1 MAITLTAEQARVM
14 DIIDSTREHVF
25 VTGRAGTGKST
36 LLQEFVRGTRKALV
50 IAAPT
55 GVAAL
60 AVGGQ
65 TIHSLFRIPVG
76 LVTPQTKFYP
86 LTDEARTLM
95 RKIDTLVIDE
105 VSMVRCD
112 LLDAIDRRL
121 RAVRG
126 RRTDPFG
133 GVQVVMFGDP
143 YQLPPV
149 LKEGV
154 EKQWLVDNYP
164 SPWFFDSKVWAEAG
178 PRVVELT
185 DVKRQDE
192 AVFRDVLDRMRGG
205 NMTSDDG
212 ALLNEIGARRPL
224 PEEIITLSATNQTA
238 NEINARALAAL
249 PGKAKIAKAN
259 IDGDFGMQMPA
270 EEQLELKPGARVMFL
285 RNDSGMDGSRWV
297 NGSMGTVVK
306 VDGMV
311 HVDLDDVPGGDPVE
325 VKPVVWEKI
334 QYTYDPDKNVVDAD
348 VQATFEQFPL
358 RLAWAVTIHKSQGQ
372 TLDRAVL
379 DFGRGAFADG
389 QAYVAFSRI
398 RTLDGLYLSRTLRPT
413 DIRVDQRVVSFMR
426 TAKDND
432 YLIQ

>member
-1 MAITLTAEQARVM
+1 M

-36 LLQEFVRGTRKALV
+36 LLQEFVRRTQKSLV
-50 IAAPT
+50 IGAPT

-65 TIHSLFRIPVG
+65 TIHSLFRLPIG
-76 LVTPQTKFYP
+76 LVTPHTKMYP
-86 LTDEARTLM
+86 LSDDARTLL

-121 RAVRG
+121 RSVRG

-154 EKQWLVDNYP
+154 EKQYLVDNYP
-164 SPWFFDSKVWAEAG
+164 SPWFFDAKVWHEAD
-178 PRVVELT
+178 PRVVELS
-185 DVKRQDE
+185 DVMRQSEDE
-192 AVFRDVLDRMRGG
+192 FRDILDRMRMG
-205 NMTSDDG
+205 NMTADDG
-212 ALLNEIGARRPL
+212 AMLNEIGARRPL
-224 PEEIITLSATNQTA
+224 PEGVITLAATNHTA
-238 NEINARALAAL
+238 NTINARELAAL
-249 PGKAKIAKAN
+249 PGKVKVAKAN
-259 IDGDFGMQMPA
+259 IDGEFGGVLPA
-270 EEQLELKPGARVMFL
+270 EDELELKPGARVMFL
-285 RNDSGMDGSRWV
+285 RNDSLMDGGRWV
-297 NGSMGTVVK
+297 NGTLGTVVK
-306 VDGMV
+306 VDGVV
-311 HVDLDDVPGGDPVE
+311 HVATDDFPGETVE

-372 TLDRAVL
+372 TLDSAIL

-398 RTLDGLYLSRTLRPT
+398 RSLDGVYLSRQIKPS
-413 DIRVDQRVVSFMR
+413 DIQVNQRVVSFMR

-432 YLIQ
+432 RLID

>member
-1 MAITLTAEQARVM
+1 MAIDLTPEQARVM

-36 LLQEFVRGTRKALV
+36 LLQEFVRRTEKALV

-65 TIHSLFRIPVG
+65 TIHSLFRLPIG
-76 LVTPQTKFYP
+76 LVTPHTKMYP
-86 LTDEARTLM
+86 LTDDARTLM

-126 RRTDPFG
+126 RRSEPFG

-154 EKQWLVDNYP
+154 EKQYLVDNYA
-164 SPWFFDSKVWAEAG
+164 SPWFFDAKVWAEAQ

-185 DVKRQDE
+185 DVLRQSEDQ
-192 AVFRDVLDRMRGG
+192 FRDVLDRMRMGA
-205 NMTSDDG
+205 MTSADG

-224 PEEIITLSATNQTA
+224 PDDAITLASTNQTA
-238 NEINARALAAL
+238 NSINAKALAAL
-249 PGKAKIAKAN
+249 PGKVKIAKAN
-259 IDGDFGMQMPA
+259 IDGDFGMQVPA
-270 EEQLELKPGARVMFL
+270 EEELELKPGARVMFL
-285 RNDSGMDGSRWV
+285 RNDSFQDGSRWV
-297 NGSMGTVVK
+297 NGTLGTVIK
-306 VDGMV
+306 VDGAV
-311 HVDLDDVPGGDPVE
+311 HVATDEYPDEPVE
-325 VKPVVWEKI
+325 VRPVVWEKI
-334 QYTYDPDKNVVDAD
+334 QYTYDQISNTVEAD
-348 VQATFEQFPL
+348 IHATFEQFPL

-372 TLDRAVL
+372 TLDSAIL

-398 RTLDGLYLSRTLRPT
+398 RTLDGVYLSRELRPS
-413 DIRVDQRVVSFMR
+413 DIRVDARVVSFMR

-432 YLIQ
+432 RLID

>member
-1 MAITLTAEQARVM
+1 MPIDLTPEQAHVM
-14 DIIDSTREHVF
+14 DVIDSTREHVF

-36 LLQEFVRGTRKALV
+36 LLQEFVRRTEKALV

-65 TIHSLFRIPVG
+65 TIHSLFRLPIG
-76 LVTPQTKFYP
+76 LVTPNTKMYP
-86 LTDEARTLM
+86 LTDDARTLM

-121 RAVRG
+121 RATRG
-126 RRTDPFG
+126 RRSEPFG

-154 EKQWLVDNYP
+154 EKQYLVDNYP
-164 SPWFFDSKVWAEAG
+164 SPWFFDAKVFHEAQ

-185 DVKRQDE
+185 DVLRQSEDD
-192 AVFRDVLDRMRGG
+192 FREVLDRMRMGQ
-205 NMTSDDG
+205 MTADDG
-212 ALLNEIGARRPL
+212 AMLNQVGARRPL
-224 PEEIITLSATNQTA
+224 PEGVITLAATNHTA
-238 NEINARALAAL
+238 NTINARALAEL
-249 PGKAKIAKAN
+249 PGKVKIAKAHV
-259 IDGDFGMQMPA
+259 DGEFGGQLPA
-270 EEQLELKPGARVMFL
+270 EEELELKPGARVMFL
-285 RNDSGMDGSRWV
+285 RNDSLMDGGRWV
-297 NGSMGTVVK
+297 NGTLGTVVK
-306 VDGMV
+306 VDGIV
-311 HVDLDDVPGGDPVE
+311 HVATDDMPDDPVE

-334 QYTYDPDKNVVDAD
+334 QYTYDPDKNVVEAD

-372 TLDRAVL
+372 TLDSAIL

-398 RTLDGLYLSRTLRPT
+398 RTLDGVYLSRELKPS
-413 DIRVDQRVVSFMR
+413 DIRVDARVVSFMK

-432 YLIQ
+432 RLID

>member
-1 MAITLTAEQARVM
+1 MSFDLTPEQAHVM

-36 LLQEFVRGTRKALV
+36 LLQEFVRQTEKSLV
-50 IAAPT
+50 IGAPT

-65 TIHSLFRIPVG
+65 TIHSLFRLPIG
-76 LVTPQTKFYP
+76 LVTPHTKMYP
-86 LTDEARTLM
+86 LTDDARTLL

-105 VSMVRCD
+105 ISMVRCD

-126 RRTDPFG
+126 RRGEPFG

-154 EKQWLVDNYP
+154 EKQYLVDNYP
-164 SPWFFDSKVWAEAG
+164 SPWFFDSKVWVEAD
-178 PRVVELT
+178 PRVVELN
-185 DVKRQDE
+185 DVMRQSEDE
-192 AVFRDVLDRMRGG
+192 FRDILDRIRMGQ
-205 NMTSDDG
+205 MTADHG
-212 ALLNEIGARRPL
+212 ARLNEIGARRPL
-224 PEEIITLSATNQTA
+224 PEGVITLAATNYTA
-238 NEINARALAAL
+238 NTINARELAAL
-249 PGKAKIAKAN
+249 PGKVKIAKAN
-259 IDGDFGMQMPA
+259 IDGEFGGQLPA
-270 EEQLELKPGARVMFL
+270 EDELELKPGARVMFL
-285 RNDSGMDGSRWV
+285 RNDSALDGGRWV
-297 NGSMGTVVK
+297 NGTLGTVVK
-306 VDGMV
+306 VDGVV
-311 HVDLDDVPGGDPVE
+311 HVATDDFPNETVE

-334 QYTYDPDKNVVDAD
+334 QYTYDPDKNMVEAD
-348 VQATFEQFPL
+348 IQATFEQFPL

-372 TLDRAVL
+372 TLDSAIL

-398 RTLDGLYLSRTLRPT
+398 RSLDGVYLSR
-413 DIRVDQRVVSFMR
+413 DIKASDIQVNQRVLAFMR
-426 TAKDND
+426 TA
-432 YLIQ
+432 

>member
-1 MAITLTAEQARVM
+1 MTIHLTPEQGHVM

-36 LLQEFVRGTRKALV
+36 LLQEFVRGTEKALV

-65 TIHSLFRIPVG
+65 TIHSLFRLPIG
-76 LVTPQTKFYP
+76 LITPHTKMYP
-86 LTDEARTLM
+86 LTDDARTLL
-95 RKIDTLVIDE
+95 RRIDTLVIDE

-154 EKQWLVDNYP
+154 ERQYLVDNYA
-164 SPWFFDSKVWAEAG
+164 SPWFFDSKVWREAQ

-185 DVKRQDE
+185 DVLRQSED
-192 AVFRDVLDRMRGG
+192 AFRDVLDRMRMGR
-205 NMTSDDG
+205 MTSEDG
-212 ALLNEIGARRPL
+212 AMLNEVGARRPL
-224 PEEIITLSATNQTA
+224 PPDVITLAATNHTA
-238 NEINARALAAL
+238 NSINAKALAAL
-249 PGKAKIAKAN
+249 PGSVKVAKAN
-259 IDGDFGMQMPA
+259 IDGEFGAQFPA
-270 EEQLELKPGARVMFL
+270 EEELELKPGARVMFL
-285 RNDSGMDGSRWV
+285 RNDSAMDGGRWV
-297 NGSMGTVVK
+297 NGTLGTVVR
-306 VDGMV
+306 VDGVV
-311 HVDLDDVPGGDPVE
+311 HVATDDFPDETVE

-334 QYTYDPDKNVVDAD
+334 QYTYDQLKNTVEAD
-348 VQATFEQFPL
+348 IQATFEQFPL

-372 TLDRAVL
+372 TLDSAIL

-398 RTLDGLYLSRTLRPT
+398 RTLDGVYLSRELRPS
-413 DIRVDQRVVSFMR
+413 DIKVDPRVVSFMK

-432 YLIQ
+432 WLIA

>member
-1 MAITLTAEQARVM
+1 M

-36 LLQEFVRGTRKALV
+36 LLQEFVRRTQKSLV
-50 IAAPT
+50 IGAPT

-65 TIHSLFRIPVG
+65 TVHSLFRLPIG
-76 LVTPQTKFYP
+76 LVTPHTKMYP
-86 LTDEARTLM
+86 LSDDARTLL

-121 RAVRG
+121 RSVRG

-154 EKQWLVDNYP
+154 EKQYLIDNYP
-164 SPWFFDSKVWAEAG
+164 SPWFFDAKVWKEAD
-178 PRVVELT
+178 PRVVELS
-185 DVKRQDE
+185 DVMRQSEDE
-192 AVFRDVLDRMRGG
+192 FRDVLDRMRMGH
-205 NMTSDDG
+205 MTPEDG
-212 ALLNEIGARRPL
+212 AMLNDIGARRPL
-224 PEEIITLSATNQTA
+224 PEGVITLAATNHTA
-238 NEINARALAAL
+238 NTINARELAAL
-249 PGKAKIAKAN
+249 PGKVKVAKAN
-259 IDGDFGMQMPA
+259 IDGEFGGVLPA
-270 EEQLELKPGARVMFL
+270 EDELELKPGARVMFL
-285 RNDSGMDGSRWV
+285 RNDSLMDGGRWV
-297 NGSMGTVVK
+297 NGTLGTVVK
-306 VDGMV
+306 VDGVV
-311 HVDLDDVPGGDPVE
+311 HVATDDFPGETVE

-372 TLDRAVL
+372 TLDSAIL

-398 RTLDGLYLSRTLRPT
+398 RSLDGVYLSRQIKPS
-413 DIRVDQRVVSFMR
+413 DIQVNRRVVDFMR

-432 YLIQ
+432 RLID